1 MKPINNWN
9 EVQPIMGGESQA
21 LPAGGYV
28 CRVTAVKEDVS
39 KASNKE
45 MLVVNFDIAEGD
57 YKDYYM
63 NKYKNSTPKNDMEPI
78 KWKGVYYITLE
89 GENWEG
95 RFKGFITAL
104 EQSNSGFQW
113 NTCNWDTNRLVG
125 LLFGGLFREEEFEGD
140 RGVGKT
146 TKLCW
151 VRSAQEI
158 REGNF
163 EVPAPKPLNSANA
176 PFIPGENNQVFDDDL
191 PF

>member
-1 MKPINNWN
+1 MKAISNWN

-28 CRVTAVKEDVS
+28 CKINVVEETTS
-39 KASNKE
+39 KAGKE
-45 MLVVNFDIAEGD
+45 MLAIRFDIAEGD
-57 YKDYYM
+57 YKEYYKD
-63 NKYKNSTPKNDMEPI
+63 KYMNSTPKNDSEPI
-78 KWKGVYYITLE
+78 KWKGMYYIVLE

-104 EQSNSGFQW
+104 EQSNPGFEW
-113 NTCNWDTNRLVG
+113 SRCNWDTSKLVG

-151 VRSAQEI
+151 VRSASEI
-158 REGNF
+158 RNGEF
-163 EVPAPKPLNSANA
+163 EIPAPKPLSTTNA

>member
-28 CRVTAVKEDVS
+28 CRINAIEETKS
-39 KASNKE
+39 KAGKE
-45 MLVVNFDIAEGD
+45 MLVIQFDIAEGE
-57 YKDYYM
+57 YKEYYKE
-63 NKYKNSTPKNDMEPI
+63 KYMNSTPKNDMDSI
-78 KWKGVYYITLE
+78 KWKGMYYIVLE
-89 GENWEG
+89 GDGWEG

-104 EQSNSGFQW
+104 EQSNPGFQW
-113 NTCNWDTNRLVG
+113 SMCNWDTNRLVG
-125 LLFGGLFREEEFEGD
+125 LLFGGLFREEEFQGD

-151 VRSAQEI
+151 IRSAQEI
-158 REGNF
+158 RNGEF
-163 EVPAPKPLNSANA
+163 EVPAPKLLANTEG
-176 PFIPGENNQVFDDDL
+176 PFIPGNNNQDDSDDL

>member
-1 MKPINNWN
+1 MKPISNYN

-28 CRVTAVKEDVS
+28 CKINFVEETTS
-39 KASNKE
+39 KAGKE
-45 MLVVNFDIAEGD
+45 MLAIRFDIAEGD
-57 YKDYYM
+57 YKEYYKDRYM
-63 NKYKNSTPKNDMEPI
+63 NSTPKNDSEPI
-78 KWKGVYYITLE
+78 KWKGMYYIVLE

-95 RFKGFITAL
+95 RFKGFMTAI
-104 EQSNSGFQW
+104 EQSNPGFQW
-113 NTCNWDTNRLVG
+113 SACNWDTSKLVG

-140 RGVGKT
+140 RGIGKT

-151 VRSAQEI
+151 IRSAQEI

-163 EVPAPKPLNSANA
+163 EVPAPKPLSTTNA
-176 PFIPGENNQVFDDDL
+176 PFIPGENNQVFYDDL

>member
-28 CRVTAVKEDVS
+28 CKINAVEETES
-39 KASNKE
+39 KAGNA
-45 MLVVNFDIAEGD
+45 MLAIRFDIAEGD
-57 YKDYYM
+57 YKEYYKEKYM
-63 NKYKNSTPKNDMEPI
+63 NATPRNDSEPI
-78 KWKGVYYITLE
+78 KWKGMYYIVLE

-104 EQSNSGFQW
+104 EQSNPAFQW
-113 NTCNWDTNRLVG
+113 SMCNWDTNRLVG
-125 LLFGGLFREEEFEGD
+125 LLFGGLFREEEFQGD

-151 VRSAQEI
+151 IRSADEI
-158 REGNF
+158 RNGEFEIPQPKLLANTEG
-163 EVPAPKPLNSANA
+163 
-176 PFIPGENNQVFDDDL
+176 PFIPGDITQDSDDL
-191 PF
+191 PW